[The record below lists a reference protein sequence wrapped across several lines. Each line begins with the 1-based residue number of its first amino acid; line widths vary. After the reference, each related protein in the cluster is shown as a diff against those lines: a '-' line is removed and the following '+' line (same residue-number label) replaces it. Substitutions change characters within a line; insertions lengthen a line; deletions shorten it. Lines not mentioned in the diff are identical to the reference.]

1 MRDAEHPDG
10 IIPAIVEKF
19 LGGQAALL
27 LIVSALCLGAA
38 AIVLTPRE
46 EDPQIVVP
54 LADVYLSFPGAS
66 AEELEKLVATPL
78 ERLLWQIDG
87 VEYVYSISRRDTAI
101 VTVRFFVGED
111 RERSLIKLY
120 NKVNSHLDE
129 APPGVTGWVIK
140 PVEIDDVPIV
150 TLTLHSERYD
160 DHVLRRVAEE
170 VRARLDAIED
180 LSRTRVVG
188 GRRSEVRVEL
198 LPEALH
204 ARGLS
209 ALEIQQTIA
218 SADASLSAGGFSRN
232 NQFIEVRSG
241 PFIET
246 AADVSGL
253 VVGVYD
259 ERPVYLRD
267 VARIVAGPEEPD
279 HYTRIGIGPAGPKD
293 GRGTSRPAVTL
304 ALAKKKGVNAVRVSQ
319 AILAEI
325 DRLEREVIPDGIE
338 VLVTRDYGLTADEKV
353 DDLLSSLGFA
363 MVTVVVVLMFTLG
376 WREGLIVALAVPI
389 SFSLAL
395 FVNYVFGY
403 TINRVTLFAL
413 ILTLG
418 LVVDDPITNVDNIQR
433 HILMRK
439 RNPYS
444 ATLFAVKEVLPPV
457 ILSTLAI
464 IVSFL
469 PMFFITGM
477 MGPYMQPMAVNVPL
491 TVTFSTLA
499 SLTIVPWAAYK
510 LLRYRA
516 DEPAAAEES
525 PGALRVRRA
534 YQRVVEPFLVSR
546 GLRYGLL
553 VTIVSLLIG
562 CAALVLLEWVPMK
575 MLPFDNK
582 NELQIT
588 LDMPEGTPLEATDA
602 AVRRFEAYLFTVPE
616 IVDFETYT
624 GTYSPIDFN
633 GLVRHYYLRRAPHL
647 ADIRVNLAPKAQRE
661 QQSHA
666 IALRIRRDLERIAQE
681 VGASMALVESP
692 PGPPVISTLVAE
704 VYGPASRSY
713 AELIEATGPIMQRMA
728 SERGVV
734 DIDSS
739 AERARDRIDFVL
751 DKEKAGLH
759 GIDTASVVS
768 TLRLAL
774 AGALPATAHQPGER
788 APMMIHLQ
796 IPRALRSGIPEL
808 GRMTVKG
815 KSGELIPLDEIGRFQ
830 RVEEDQPIY
839 HKNLERVVYVF
850 AEMAGRAPA
859 EAVLRF
865 GSYFDRHPLPNG
877 IWADWAGEGEWDI
890 TLSVFRD
897 LGLAFGAALVGIYLI
912 LVLQTASFLIPLII
926 MTAIPLTAIGI
937 LPGFWLLNGLLD
949 RPVGGFDDPVFFTA
963 TAMIGMIALGGIVVR
978 NSLVLIEFI
987 DQSLAE
993 GRTLRESILE
1003 SGAVRLRPILLTA
1016 LTTALGAW
1024 PIALDPIFSGLAWAL
1039 IFGLFASTAFTLLVV
1054 PVIYYVVY
1062 QKDQVSDSDA
1072 APAPSP

>member
-1 MRDAEHPDG
+1 MSDSERPTG
-10 IIPAIVEKF
+10 IIPSIVEKF
-19 LGGQAALL
+19 LDGQAAVL
-27 LIVSALCLGAA
+27 LIVAALCLGAA

-54 LADVYLSFPGAS
+54 LADLYVRFPGAS

-101 VTVRFFVGED
+101 VTVRFHVGED

-129 APPGVTGWVIK
+129 APPGVSGWVIK

-160 DHVLRRVAEE
+160 DHVLRRVADEM
-170 VRARLDAIED
+170 RARLDAIED
-180 LSRTRVVG
+180 ISRSRVVG
-188 GRRSEVRVEL
+188 GRRSTVQVDL
-198 LPEALH
+198 LPEELS

-209 ALEIQQTIA
+209 VLELNETIRA
-218 SADASLSAGGFSRN
+218 ADASLSAGGFSRN
-232 NQFIEVRSG
+232 NQRVEVSSG
-241 PFIET
+241 PFLET
-246 AADVSGL
+246 ANDVSAL
-253 VVGVYD
+253 VVGVHD
-259 ERPVYLRD
+259 GHPVYLRD
-267 VARIVAGPEEPD
+267 VAEITAGPEEPV
-279 HYTRIGIGPAGPKD
+279 HYTRIGIGPASSLES
-293 GRGTSRPAVTL
+293 RGTSRSAVTL
-304 ALAKKKGVNAVRVSQ
+304 ELAKKKGVNAVRVAQ
-319 AILAEI
+319 AILEEI

-338 VLVTRDYGLTADEKV
+338 VQVTRDYGKTADRKV

-363 MVTVVVVLMFTLG
+363 MITVVVALMFTLG

-433 HILMRK
+433 HILMR
-439 RNPYS
+439 RRSPFV

-491 TVTFSTLA
+491 TVTFSTVA
-499 SLTIVPWAAYK
+499 ALTIVPWAAHK
-510 LLRYRA
+510 LLRNRA
-516 DEPAAAEES
+516 DASASTEPSAAQK
-525 PGALRVRRA
+525 RVRRGYA
-534 YQRVVEPFLVSR
+534 RIVSPFLASR
-546 GLRYGLL
+546 KMRWGLL
-553 VTIVSLLIG
+553 ATIISLMLG
-562 CAALVLLEWVPMK
+562 CVALVLLELVPMK

-616 IVDFETYT
+616 VVDFETYT

-633 GLVRHYYLRRAPHL
+633 GLVRHYYLRESP
-647 ADIRVNLAPKAQRE
+647 NLAEIRINLVDKSQRE
-661 QQSHA
+661 QQSHT
-666 IALRIRRDLERIAQE
+666 IALRIRHDLEEIAGQ
-681 VGASMALVESP
+681 VGANMALVESP
-692 PGPPVISTLVAE
+692 PGPPVIATLVAE
-704 VYGPASRSY
+704 IYGPPSRTY
-713 AELIEATGPIMQRMA
+713 DELIDAVDPIVARMKQ
-728 SERGVV
+728 ERGVV
-734 DIDSS
+734 DLDSS
-739 AERARDRIDFVL
+739 AERRRERVDFVL

-759 GIDTASVVS
+759 GIDTSAVVN
-768 TLRLAL
+768 TLRIAL
-774 AGALPATAHQPGER
+774 AGVEPATVHQKGER
-788 APMMIHLQ
+788 EPLMIQLK
-796 IPRALRSGIPEL
+796 IPRARRSGVLEL
-808 GRMTVKG
+808 GRVAVKG
-815 KSGELIPLDEIGRFQ
+815 TRGELIPLEEIGSFQ
-830 RVEEDQPIY
+830 TVAEDQPIY

-850 AEMAGRAPA
+850 GEMAGRAPA
-859 EAVLRF
+859 EAILRF
-865 GSYFDRHPLPNG
+865 DSFFDDNPLPNG
-877 IWADWAGEGEWDI
+877 IWAVWSGEGEWDI
-890 TLSVFRD
+890 TLRVFRD

-912 LVLQTASFLIPLII
+912 LVMQTSSFLMPLII

-949 RPVGGFDDPVFFTA
+949 RPVGGFDNPVFFTA

-978 NSLVLIEFI
+978 NALVLIEFI
-987 DQSLAE
+987 DQSIAE
-993 GRTLRESILE
+993 GRPLHDAIIE
-1003 SGAVRLRPILLTA
+1003 SGSVRLRPILLTA

-1054 PVIYYVVY
+1054 PVMYFVVY
-1062 QKDQVSDSDA
+1062 RNRSATGAV
-1072 APAPSP
+1072 PAS